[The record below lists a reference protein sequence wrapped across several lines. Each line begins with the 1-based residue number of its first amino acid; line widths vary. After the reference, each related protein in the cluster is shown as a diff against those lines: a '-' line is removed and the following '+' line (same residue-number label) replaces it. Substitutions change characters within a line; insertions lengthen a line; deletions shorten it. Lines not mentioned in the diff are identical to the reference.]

1 MEMENIAKIIRA
13 EVNKKGYSLE
23 ERKSVSTDSWY
34 FKIYD
39 EKYSLLFRLSD
50 HNTKKDVVTL
60 RVDKKLTQK
69 AVQTFIQNRCND
81 LSKRRLKGLLGI

>member
-1 MEMENIAKIIRA
+1 MEMENIARIIRT
-13 EVNKKGYSLE
+13 EVNKKGYNLE

-39 EKYSLLFRLSD
+39 EKFSLLFRLSD
-50 HNTKKDVVTL
+50 HNTKKDVITL

-69 AVQTFIQNRCND
+69 TVQTFIQNRCND

>member
-13 EVNKKGYSLE
+13 EVNKKGYNLE